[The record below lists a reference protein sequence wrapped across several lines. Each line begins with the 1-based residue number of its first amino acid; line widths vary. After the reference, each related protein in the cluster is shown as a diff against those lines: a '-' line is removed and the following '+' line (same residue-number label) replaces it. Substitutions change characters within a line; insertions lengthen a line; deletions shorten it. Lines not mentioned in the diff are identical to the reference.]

1 MLLLLIACPAAQLGI
16 ELPEGGVGA
25 ISQEDLQRDVFA
37 LSREAPSVVFERRMR
52 QMNVDAVEVGEGRLC
67 ARRDGR
73 GGGAAVVVAAA
84 WPDTLGGRVG
94 TAALVSLAKG
104 WDGAKGPPVTT
115 WLCAARPGTAL
126 PADPPLRVDEV
137 VPTAAT
143 GDALTAESVDWR
155 VVQRDVAGLFA
166 RLDTP

>member
-1 MLLLLIACPAAQLGI
+1 MILLLIACPAEQLGI
-16 ELPEGGVGA
+16 ELPEGGAAA

-37 LSREAPSVVFERRMR
+37 LSREPAAVVFERRMQ
-52 QMNVDAVEVGEGRLC
+52 QMDVDVVEVGEGRLC
-67 ARRDGR
+67 ARKDGAS
-73 GGGAAVVVAAA
+73 GAAPRVILAA

-115 WLCAARPGTAL
+115 WLCAARLGTPL
-126 PADPPLRVDEV
+126 PMGPPLRVDEV

-143 GDALTAESVDWR
+143 GDALTPESVDWR
-155 VVQRDVAGLFA
+155 VVQSDVAALFA
-166 RLDTP
+166 RLDGP